1 LSLEPESAGYDVLA
15 MSSKALLLVPF
26 VLFTIT
32 TLAPCQETS
41 GAQQQI
47 DQHARLAQQY
57 LREQRPDLAIPELQK
72 VTQLDPQNVDART
85 NLGVLL
91 FFRGDYRGAV
101 PQLRAAL
108 EIKPDLWK
116 QQALL
121 GLAEAQLQDKAASR
135 SDLEAAF
142 PHVTDQKFQLEV
154 GRALIDSY
162 TATGDLDKA
171 ATTVAELLSSRPT
184 DTTLLYLSYRLYSDL
199 AGRAM
204 LTLALSAP
212 ESAEMHEV
220 MARELARHGDN
231 APAIA
236 NYREAIRINPNLPDL
251 HFELGDLLNNST
263 DENVKAGAAGE
274 FRAALALN
282 PKDGKSELALGM
294 IAEKSGDLKAAL
306 ANDSRAV
313 QDNPDDTDACTELA
327 KVLLQMNQKE
337 KAQQMLEHAVQV
349 DPTNFVAHYR
359 LAALYRQHGNTEEAK
374 QQIAEYQKYKQM
386 KDKLE
391 KIFQDMRV
399 ATGKP
404 PADDDV
410 RATQ

>member
-1 LSLEPESAGYDVLA
+1 MSPRAAALVFAFILAITGSAV
-15 MSSKALLLVPF
+15 
-26 VLFTIT
+26 
-32 TLAPCQETS
+32 CQASPSAT
-41 GAQQQI
+41 GQI
-47 DQHARLAQQY
+47 DQHMRMAQQY
-57 LREQRPDLAIPELQK
+57 LHEQRPDLAIPELQR
-72 VTQLDPQNVDART
+72 VIELDPQNIDART

-91 FFRGDYRGAV
+91 FFRGDYKGAV

-116 QQALL
+116 QRALL
-121 GLAEAQLQDKAASR
+121 GLAEAQLQEKAASR

-142 PHVTDQKFQLEV
+142 PHVTDQKFQLDI
-154 GRALIDSY
+154 GNALIDSY

-171 ATTVAELLSSRPT
+171 ATTVSDLLSSRPT
-184 DTTLLYLSYRLYSDL
+184 DTSLLYLSYRLYSDL

-212 ESAEMHEV
+212 ESAQMHEV

-231 APAIA
+231 TPAIA
-236 NYREAIRINPNLPDL
+236 NYREAIKINPNLPDL
-251 HFELGDLLNNST
+251 HFELGDLLNQST
-263 DENVKAGAAGE
+263 DETLKSGAAAE
-274 FRAALALN
+274 FKATLALN
-282 PKDGKSELALGM
+282 PKDDKSELALGI
-294 IAEKSGDLKAAL
+294 IAEKAGDLKAAL
-306 ANDSRAV
+306 AHDSQAV

-327 KVLLQMNQKE
+327 KVLLQMDQKDR
-337 KAQQMLEHAVQV
+337 AQQLLEHAIQI

-359 LAALYRQHGNTEEAK
+359 LAALYRQRGNTDQAK

-399 ATGKP
+399 AIGKP
-404 PADDDV
+404 PADDDT

>member
-1 LSLEPESAGYDVLA
+1 MSPRAAALVFAFILAITGSAV
-15 MSSKALLLVPF
+15 
-26 VLFTIT
+26 
-32 TLAPCQETS
+32 CQASPSAT
-41 GAQQQI
+41 GQI
-47 DQHARLAQQY
+47 DQHMRMAQQY
-57 LREQRPDLAIPELQK
+57 LHEQRPDLAIPELQK
-72 VTQLDPQNVDART
+72 VIELDPQNIDART

-91 FFRGDYRGAV
+91 FFRGDYKGAV

-116 QQALL
+116 QRALL

-142 PHVTDQKFQLEV
+142 PHVTDQKFQLDI
-154 GRALIDSY
+154 GNALIDSY

-171 ATTVAELLSSRPT
+171 ATTVSDLLSSRPT
-184 DTTLLYLSYRLYSDL
+184 DTSLLYLSYRLYSDL

-212 ESAEMHEV
+212 ESAQMHEV

-231 APAIA
+231 TPAIA
-236 NYREAIRINPNLPDL
+236 NYREAIKINPNLPDL
-251 HFELGDLLNNST
+251 HFELGDLLNQSI
-263 DENVKAGAAGE
+263 DETLKSGAAAE
-274 FRAALALN
+274 FKATLTLN
-282 PKDGKSELALGM
+282 PKDDKSELALGI
-294 IAEKSGDLKAAL
+294 IAEKAGDLKAAQ
-306 ANDSRAV
+306 AHDSQAV

-327 KVLLQMNQKE
+327 KVLLQMDQKDR
-337 KAQQMLEHAVQV
+337 AQQLLEHAIQI

-359 LAALYRQHGNTEEAK
+359 LAALYRQRGNTDQAK

-404 PADDDV
+404 PADDDT

>member
-1 LSLEPESAGYDVLA
+1 MSPRAAALVFAFILAITGSAV
-15 MSSKALLLVPF
+15 
-26 VLFTIT
+26 
-32 TLAPCQETS
+32 CQASPSAT
-41 GAQQQI
+41 GQI
-47 DQHARLAQQY
+47 DQHMRMAQQY
-57 LREQRPDLAIPELQK
+57 LHEQRPDLAIPELQK
-72 VTQLDPQNVDART
+72 VIELDPQNIDART

-91 FFRGDYRGAV
+91 FFRGDYKGAV

-116 QQALL
+116 QRALL

-142 PHVTDQKFQLEV
+142 PHVTDQKFQLDI
-154 GRALIDSY
+154 GNALIDSY

-171 ATTVAELLSSRPT
+171 ATTVSDLLSSRPT
-184 DTTLLYLSYRLYSDL
+184 DTSLLYLSYRLYSDL

-212 ESAEMHEV
+212 ESAQMHEV

-231 APAIA
+231 TPAIA
-236 NYREAIRINPNLPDL
+236 NYREAIKINPNLPDL
-251 HFELGDLLNNST
+251 HFELGDLLNQST
-263 DENVKAGAAGE
+263 DETLKSGAAAE
-274 FRAALALN
+274 FKATLTLN
-282 PKDGKSELALGM
+282 PKDDKSELALGI
-294 IAEKSGDLKAAL
+294 IAEKAGDLKAAL
-306 ANDSRAV
+306 AHDSQAV

-327 KVLLQMNQKE
+327 KVLLQMDQKDR
-337 KAQQMLEHAVQV
+337 AQQLLEHAIQI

-359 LAALYRQHGNTEEAK
+359 LAALYRQRGNTDQAK

-404 PADDDV
+404 PADDDT